1 MRPQPHKSPR
11 IRRLSSARRAF
22 SALGTQEKLGG
33 PATLGHRRACLQE
46 GSGGGGFTTPGLH
59 STPGCSR
66 PGPVA
71 SPPVSPRLC
80 LASGLGSGAQDSPS
94 LPLYVGLEQPALQP
108 GRALQRSG
116 SLTSDELW
124 PVWGPS
130 HRRPLGQESWWL
142 RRPMS
147 SAPGHHPPSA
157 QWSQASVY
165 PSGTSAVVRLP
176 GI

>member
-1 MRPQPHKSPR
+1 M
-11 IRRLSSARRAF
+11 
-22 SALGTQEKLGG
+22 GTQEELGRA
-33 PATLGHRRACLQE
+33 ATLGHRRACLRE
-46 GSGGGGFTTPGLH
+46 GSGGGGFTTPELH

-66 PGPVA
+66 PGPVS

-94 LPLYVGLEQPALQP
+94 LLLYVGLEQPALQP

-116 SLTSDELW
+116 SLTSNELW

-142 RRPMS
+142 RPWL
-147 SAPGHHPPSA
+147 GTPSA
-157 QWSQASVY
+157 L
-165 PSGTSAVVRLP
+165 PPDTTHPLHSGPKPQFTHLGRWLL
-176 GI
+176 